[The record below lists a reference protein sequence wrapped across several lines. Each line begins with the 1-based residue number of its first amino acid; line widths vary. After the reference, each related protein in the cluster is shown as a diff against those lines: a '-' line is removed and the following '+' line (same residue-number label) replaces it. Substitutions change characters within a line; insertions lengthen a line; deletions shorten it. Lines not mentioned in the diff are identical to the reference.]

1 MNVQDENK
9 HDYSELEAQAVTL
22 LSESVTRVDGRIRSR
37 LNQARQAAVAEAG
50 KGRKWFSGSYFLM
63 PTAGAAAAAALVALV
78 LWQHHPQGTS
88 SVSTEGQLAAE
99 DLDLI
104 ADGDGLDLVQD
115 ADGSFYEWAAA
126 QSDSGGET
134 TT

>member
-1 MNVQDENK
+1 MSVQGEGK
-9 HDYSELEAQAVTL
+9 HDYSELEAQARTL
-22 LSESVTRVDGRIRSR
+22 LTESVARVDGRIRSR

-50 KGRKWFSGSYFLM
+50 TRHKWFSGSFFLM

-78 LWQHHPQGTS
+78 LWHHQPQGTLP
-88 SVSTEGQLAAE
+88 VSTEGQLSAE

-104 ADGDGLDLVQD
+104 ADGDGLDLMQD
-115 ADGSFYEWAAA
+115 ADGSFYEWAAG
-126 QSDSGGET
+126 QSDAGGET

>member
-9 HDYSELEAQAVTL
+9 HDYSELEDQARTL
-22 LSESVTRVDGRIRSR
+22 LTESVTRIDGRIRSR

-50 KGRKWFSGSYFLM
+50 KRRRWFLGSFFLM

-78 LWQHHPQGTS
+78 LWHHQPQGTFP
-88 SVSTEGQLAAE
+88 VSTEGQMSAE

-104 ADGDGLDLVQD
+104 ADGDGLDLMQD

-126 QSDSGGET
+126 QSEAGVET
-134 TT
+134 ST

>member
-1 MNVQDENK
+1 MNVQDEDK
-9 HDYSELEAQAVTL
+9 HDYSELEGQARTL
-22 LSESVTRVDGRIRSR
+22 LTESVTRVDGRIRSR

-50 KGRKWFSGSYFLM
+50 KRHKWFSGNFFLM

-78 LWQHHPQGTS
+78 LWHHQPQGTLP
-88 SVSTEGQLAAE
+88 VSTEGQLSAE

-104 ADGDGLDLVQD
+104 ADGDGLDLMQD
-115 ADGSFYEWAAA
+115 ADGSFYEWAAG
-126 QSDSGGET
+126 QSDAGGET

>member
-9 HDYSELEAQAVTL
+9 REDSELEDQARTL
-22 LSESVTRVDGRIRSR
+22 LTESVTRIDGRIRSR

-50 KGRKWFSGSYFLM
+50 KRRKWFSGNFFLL

-78 LWQHHPQGTS
+78 LWQHHPQGTLP
-88 SVSTEGQLAAE
+88 VSTEGQMTAE

-104 ADGDGLDLVQD
+104 ADGDGLDLMQD
-115 ADGSFYEWAAA
+115 ADGSFYEWAAG
-126 QSDSGGET
+126 QSDAGGET